1 MVISVAGPPAG
12 RGVAVFRSPVQI
24 RDAAPEDATALI
36 ALWGSGPLVGRTP
49 EREAVAAPH
58 ESSPQAGHVRDA
70 ESAIARVAADPDKRV
85 LVATI
90 DDKVAGAVQLSR
102 GTFSPVHSES
112 AVYVLHLQVAEE
124 FRRHGVGHALM
135 EATVTWAEE
144 KDTTHVL
151 AAAAVASR
159 DANRFMARL
168 GLAQVA
174 VIRGTTTVALRSK
187 LPVEPPA
194 AARVGTR
201 THRNVGAVL
210 AQRRSMRRAQTRPS

>member
-1 MVISVAGPPAG
+1 M
-12 RGVAVFRSPVQI
+12 FRSPVQI

>member
-1 MVISVAGPPAG
+1 VVISVAGPPAG
-12 RGVAVFRSPVQI
+12 RGVAVFRNPVQI
-24 RDAAPEDATALI
+24 RDAGPEDAMALI
-36 ALWGSGPLVGRTP
+36 GLWGSGPLGRGP
-49 EREAVAAPH
+49 EREAATGPH
-58 ESSPQAGHVRDA
+58 ETSPHDGTVREA
-70 ESAIARVAADPDKRV
+70 ESSLARAAADPDQRV
-85 LVATI
+85 LVATF
-90 DDKVAGAVQLSR
+90 DDRVAGAVHLLR
-102 GTFSPVHSES
+102 GTFSPVHKES
-112 AVYVLHLQVAEE
+112 AVYVMHLQVADE

-144 KDTTHVL
+144 KDTSHVI
-151 AAAAVASR
+151 AAAAVGSR

-174 VIRGTTTVALRSK
+174 VIRGTTTAALRSK

-201 THRNVGAVL
+201 THRSVGAVL